1 MLHKLVCFPLLPL
14 MCILPRI
21 LGSLQILNLSRNAL
35 EELPPSLFHEFKP
48 YLWHARRRNFRD
60 LRVIDLSYN
69 KLSILAGHGPSNF
82 ECEFEWFPLST
93 QDVRIHALS
102 EDFVFFGA
110 ILFSILLC
118 TVHACIFG
126 ATYGGLRSTCLLTSV
141 IFRSMC
147 GFFKR
152 PRHLGFWA
160 LQHSK
165 PQSIGP
171 AWKSID
177 QGDPVGF
184 VRPGRWMLQTTPKL
198 RWAVDGLNRFL
209 SSVSRIWWKLL
220 GFLSLKKFILLKRSL
235 VFEELSKNNLMWHV

>member
-1 MLHKLVCFPLLPL
+1 MPWKNFLPVSSMSSNHTYGTQEEEISETWESSTWATTNWASWL
-14 MCILPRI
+14 AMV
-21 LGSLQILNLSRNAL
+21 QATLNVNLND
-35 EELPPSLFHEFKP
+35 FH
-48 YLWHARRRNFRD
+48 WARRTCEYT
-60 LRVIDLSYN
+60 LSL
-69 KLSILAGHGPSNF
+69 KISF
-82 ECEFEWFPLST
+82 
-93 QDVRIHALS
+93 
-102 EDFVFFGA
+102 FFGA

-165 PQSIGP
+165 PQNIGP